1 MEENMKQILD
11 LKGEWSFRLD
21 QEKLGLAAHYET
33 EDFHDTIQLPTTV
46 SEAKKGTPH
55 TRVNTGYLTDPYE
68 MSGYSWYRRTVT
80 LPFEDPAQ
88 LAGKHFELILERT
101 RISYVWVDGQPV
113 GSFDSLVARHRYDL
127 TPYIKSLTPVLT
139 VMVSNTDYKVPGG
152 HLTSPDTQTNWN
164 GILGEI
170 SLNIREDIRFG
181 EIFAQ
186 SCPDE
191 GRILLHFSAMNYG
204 DAARSLRLD
213 IRPVLVRLKAE
224 YLAQDAEIPETLPL
238 KELTE
243 QTALPD
249 AECHCDLCLQPGENP
264 LSLSVDLASCAA
276 LWDEET
282 PAVYRLDI
290 EGGDSASVW
299 CGLRSFTTDTTN
311 FLINGRKTFL
321 RGKHDGMIFP
331 KTGYAPMHAAG
342 WLSVMKTA
350 KNYGINHYRF
360 HTCCPPDAAFL
371 AADLLGIYMQPEL
384 PFWGTFNGP
393 EDEDYRQEAQDFL
406 EAEGFR
412 MLETFGSHPSYC
424 MMSMGNELWGNA
436 AAIDVLLAKY
446 KAFRPHVLFT
456 QGSNNFQWVPN
467 IQPHD
472 DFFSGVRFTID
483 RQIRGSYAMCDKP
496 LGHVQTD
503 APGTRFQYDAAICPE
518 YAQQA
523 EALSSDGTIEI
534 QYGTGVKR
542 VKLTE
547 AQAELIPQIPVVSHE
562 IGQYET
568 YPDFREIDRYTGVL
582 QARNLSEFKRR
593 LEEKEMLSFAEENF
607 RNSGA
612 LAVACYKDELET
624 ALRSSKLA
632 GFQLL
637 DLQDFTGQGTAL
649 VGVLNS
655 FMESK
660 GLISAADWRKFCSDT
675 VIQAEFDSYLAA
687 AGERFSFTVSLAAFR
702 KEPLPESM
710 LRCLLTDTKGKV
722 LSEFL
727 RSVPAVTKQ
736 GRQLLGSFSLRIPD
750 TDLPASVRLSVSLSG
765 TGISN
770 SYNLWVYPK
779 DFKENAVTA
788 GAAFASQ
795 KNRAIP
801 SADQTGTLSVVQR
814 LDGLAKAAKKHKSC
828 LLFLSD
834 GENKASI
841 EGTYCTDFWCYH
853 MFRMISLN
861 MKKEVPVGTMGLAID
876 KAHAALRDF
885 PCESFTTPQWYTI
898 VNASRSSVLD
908 GTGIRPIVR
917 TIDNFDRNFRLGLL
931 YEIYLRDLDLGVL
944 VCTADLPRL
953 MREGHPESY
962 ALYESLIAYLP
973 ALAERRADCYGMTY
987 PEFQSL
993 LSADV
998 REPEWE

>member
-1 MEENMKQILD
+1 MTQILD
-11 LKGEWSFRLD
+11 LKGEWSFLSD
-21 QEKLGLAAHYET
+21 QEKAGLAAHYET
-33 EDFHDTIQLPTTV
+33 QDFHDTIQLPTTV

-55 TRVNTGYLTDPYE
+55 EKVNTGYLTDPYE
-68 MSGYSWYRRTVT
+68 MSGYCWYRKTVQ
-80 LPFEDPAQ
+80 LPIESTAQ
-88 LAGKHFELILERT
+88 LSGKHFELTMERT
-101 RISYVWVDGQPV
+101 RISYVWVDGQFV
-113 GSFDSLVARHRYDL
+113 GSFDSLIARHCYDL
-127 TPYIKSLTPVLT
+127 TPYIKTLSPVLT

-164 GILGEI
+164 GILGGI
-170 SLNIREDIRFG
+170 FLTIREDIRFG
-181 EIFAQ
+181 QIFAQ
-186 SCPDE
+186 SCPE
-191 GRILLHFSAMNYG
+191 EKRILLHFPVTNYG
-204 DAARSLRLD
+204 NAARSLRLD
-213 IRPVLVRLKAE
+213 IRPALVRLRAE
-224 YLAQDAEIPETLPL
+224 YLAPDAEISETLPL
-238 KELTE
+238 ESLTE
-243 QTALPD
+243 QTALTD
-249 AECHCDLCLQPGENP
+249 AECHYDLSLQPGENP
-264 LSLSVDLASCAA
+264 LSLSVDLTSCAA
-276 LWDEET
+276 LWDEEA

-290 EGGDSASVW
+290 EGGDRASVW
-299 CGLRSFTTDTTN
+299 CGLRSFTTDGTH

-331 KTGYAPMHAAG
+331 KTGYAPMHTAG
-342 WLSVMKTA
+342 WLHVMKIA

-360 HTCCPPDAAFL
+360 HTCCPPEAAFL

-393 EDEDYRQEAQDFL
+393 EDEGYQQEAQEFL
-406 EAEGFR
+406 ETEGFR
-412 MLETFGSHPSYC
+412 MLEAFGSHPSYC

-436 AAIDVLLAKY
+436 AAIDALLAKY
-446 KAFRPHVLFT
+446 KAFRPHILFT

-518 YAQQA
+518 YMS
-523 EALSSDGTIEI
+523 ETEELSSDGTIEI

-568 YPDFREIDRYTGVL
+568 YPDFREIERYTGVL
-582 QARNLSEFKRR
+582 KARNLSEFKRR

-607 RNSGA
+607 KNSGA

-624 ALRSSKLA
+624 ALRSSRLA

-660 GLISAADWRKFCSDT
+660 GLISAADWRKFCSDA
-675 VIQAEFDSYLAA
+675 VMQAEFDSYLVP
-687 AGERFSFTVSLAAFR
+687 AGQKFSFTVSLASFR
-702 KEPLPESM
+702 KEPIPEST
-710 LRCLLTDTKGKV
+710 LRCFLKDSKGKV
-722 LSEFL
+722 LAEFF
-727 RSVPAVTKQ
+727 RFVPAVTQQ
-736 GRQLLGSFSLRIPD
+736 GRLLLGNFSLLIPNIAQPSCVSL
-750 TDLPASVRLSVSLSG
+750 TVSLSG

-770 SYNLWVYPK
+770 SYTLWVYPK
-779 DFKENAVTA
+779 DFKEKALDT
-788 GAAFASQ
+788 GRTFAAS
-795 KNRAIP
+795 KNRAMLSI
-801 SADQTGTLSVVQR
+801 DGQKTLSVVRR
-814 LDGLAKAAKKHKSC
+814 LEGLAKAAKKHKSC

-834 GENKASI
+834 EENKASVA
-841 EGTYCTDFWCYH
+841 GTYCTDFWCYH

-861 MKKEVPVGTMGLAID
+861 MKKEVPVGTMGLSID
-876 KAHAALRDF
+876 KAHEALRDF

-908 GTGIRPIVR
+908 GTEIRPIVR

-931 YEIYLRDLDLGVL
+931 YELYVSDLDLGVL

-962 ALYESLIAYLP
+962 ALYESLTAYLP
-973 ALAERRADCYGMTY
+973 DLACRRAKCFSMTY
-987 PEFQSL
+987 AEFQSL
-993 LSADV
+993 LSAEIQ
-998 REPEWE
+998 EPEWE